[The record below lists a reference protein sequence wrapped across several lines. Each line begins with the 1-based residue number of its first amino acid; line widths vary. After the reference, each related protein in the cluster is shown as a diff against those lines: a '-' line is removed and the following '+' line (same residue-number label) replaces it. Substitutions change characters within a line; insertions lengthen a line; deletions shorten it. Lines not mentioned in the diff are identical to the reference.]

1 MQRLTLPRFE
11 NSKTW
16 VGRLDIIFSQNVVVI
31 LKWKCM
37 KVLTE
42 TEIKRSEKRL
52 DIVQTLENL
61 LPTVHKSLSAVPGR
75 LVLSNC
81 DVPTE
86 NVLEYSNHVL
96 KPFMQVKNINEIL
109 DRAILVIVDAVS
121 VSQYT
126 SRSWF

>member
-1 MQRLTLPRFE
+1 
-11 NSKTW
+11 
-16 VGRLDIIFSQNVVVI
+16 
-31 LKWKCM
+31 M

-52 DIVQTLENL
+52 DIVKTLEKL
-61 LPTVHKSLSAVPGR
+61 LPTIHKSLSAIPGR

-81 DVPTE
+81 DMPTE

-109 DRAILVIVDAVS
+109 DGAILVIVDAVS

-126 SRSWF
+126 SRSWFWIIKEKA